1 MGVIIIEG
9 GLGYLMLDAPLKNVR
24 KRKSKKLQNA
34 NIRLLALKEILYA
47 YTYMFHQ

>member
-1 MGVIIIEG
+1 
-9 GLGYLMLDAPLKNVR
+9 MLQKMNYSR